1 LAGNLEFLG
10 LRLDWAFNLPS
21 ILSIVSFLMLLYS
34 FAVLLLGEKNY
45 RSCDGNI
52 VLFRSSFAFFTFIT
66 GKPSI
71 KEALKEL
78 KNLKEHIGN
87 TLNEEWGLYAQKV
100 YVNQRHLPFV
110 LGIMMLVLI
119 VILPLFI
126 KMMTSIGELL
136 SGKSEKIR

>member
-1 LAGNLEFLG
+1 
-10 LRLDWAFNLPS
+10 
-21 ILSIVSFLMLLYS
+21 
-34 FAVLLLGEKNY
+34 
-45 RSCDGNI
+45 
-52 VLFRSSFAFFTFIT
+52 
-66 GKPSI
+66 
-71 KEALKEL
+71 LKEL

-126 KMMTSIGELL
+126 KMMTSIGELYQERVK
-136 SGKSEKIR
+136 KSDEEQMPDENKDSESFWKSYVKEFISVKTRGFRKVYLHLWCWGLFLGFQVFGMERWL